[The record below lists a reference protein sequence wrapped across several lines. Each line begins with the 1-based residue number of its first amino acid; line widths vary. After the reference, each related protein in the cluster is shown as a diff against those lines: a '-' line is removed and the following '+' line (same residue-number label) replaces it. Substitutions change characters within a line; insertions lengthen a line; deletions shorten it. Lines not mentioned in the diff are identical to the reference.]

1 MGSWKLDQVGA
12 VARLTLTRPPV
23 NALDQEALDELAAV
37 VVEIAATKGPRALV
51 VTGGLRNIFCSGG
64 DLKYWR
70 AIRDG
75 GRVSDSGRSVFSQ
88 IERLDIPTV
97 AALNGSV
104 IGDGLALALACDLR
118 MASEVAWFRLPE
130 LGYGFIPGWGPI
142 HSLVSLVGRARAT
155 EMLLTGR
162 QCDAHEAQHIGLVH
176 DVTPSERLEKAAMGL
191 ARSLAALSA
200 PALRAA
206 KCALRGGD
214 ERACFEGVWGKKDWE
229 AGIEALFAK
238 RPPAFDRIENRT

>member
-1 MGSWKLDQVGA
+1 MASWKVDGVGA
-12 VARLTLTRPPV
+12 VARLTLARPPA
-23 NALDQEALDELAAV
+23 NALDQEALDELAAAI
-37 VVEIAATKGPRALV
+37 VEARGARALI
-51 VTGGLRNIFCSGG
+51 VTGGLRNVFCSGG

-75 GRVSDSGRSVFSQ
+75 GRVSDSGRAVFSE
-88 IERLDIPTV
+88 IERLEIPTV

-118 MASEVAWFRLPE
+118 LASESASFRLPE

-142 HSLVSLVGRARAT
+142 HSLIDLVGRARAT

-162 QCDAHEAQHIGLVH
+162 SCDAHQARQMGLVH
-176 DVTPSERLEKAAMGL
+176 DVVSPERLEEAAL
-191 ARSLAALSA
+191 RLTQSLAALSA
-200 PALRAA
+200 PAMRAA

-214 ERACFEGVWGKKDWE
+214 ERACFEGVWGKEDWE
-229 AGIEALFAK
+229 EGIEALFAR
-238 RPPAFDRIENRT
+238 RPLAFDRMENRT

>member
-1 MGSWKLDQVGA
+1 MGSWQLDRMGT

-23 NALDQEALDELAAV
+23 NALDQEALDELAVA
-37 VVEIAATKGPRALV
+37 IAEVAAIGVPRALV
-51 VTGGLRNIFCSGG
+51 LTGGLRNIFCSGG

-75 GRVSDSGRSVFSQ
+75 GRVSDSGRSVFSR

-118 MASEVAWFRLPE
+118 MASETASFRLPE

-162 QCDAHEAQHIGLVH
+162 LYDAREARHIGLVH
-176 DVTPSERLEKAAMGL
+176 VVTSPERLEKAAMAL

-200 PALRAA
+200 PALSAA

-214 ERACFEGVWGKKDWE
+214 ERACFERVWGRKDWE
-229 AGIEALFAK
+229 EGIEALFAK
-238 RPPAFDRIENRT
+238 RSPAFDQVEERT